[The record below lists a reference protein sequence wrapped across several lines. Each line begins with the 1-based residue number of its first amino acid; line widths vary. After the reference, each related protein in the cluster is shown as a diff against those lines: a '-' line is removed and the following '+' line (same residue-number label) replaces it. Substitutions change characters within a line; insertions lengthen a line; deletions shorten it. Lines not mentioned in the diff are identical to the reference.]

1 MNKIYKNYFEP
12 VKFYGVQREQDY
24 EAIQPC
30 INTLDAFA
38 RLSHQSCYVIDYYK
52 QNFLYV
58 SPHRLI
64 LNNLKVDDIKQI
76 GYQYYYNIVPYE
88 DLRFLE
94 FINKEGFDFFYK
106 TSPTNERLEYSIS
119 YDFHIYFDKK
129 KQILINHQLT
139 PILLNE
145 QKQIWLALCLIS
157 ISPKKHKGEIV
168 IRKIGEPFKY
178 VYSPTNHKWTKEEEV
193 VLSDIDINILRFSEQ
208 GYSNEEI
215 AQAMFYNVNS
225 IKFHKKQIYAL
236 LKVSNINEAIVYAYK
251 NKLM

>member
-1 MNKIYKNYFEP
+1 MNKIYKSYFEP
-12 VKFYGVQREQDY
+12 IKFYGVPNKQDC
-24 EAIQPC
+24 EAIQAC

-64 LNNLKVDDIKQI
+64 LNNLKVEDIKNI
-76 GYQYYYNIVPYE
+76 GYEHYYNIVPYE

-94 FINKEGFDFFYK
+94 FINKKGFEFFYK
-106 TSPTNERLEYSIS
+106 TLPTDDRLQYSIS

-157 ISPKKHKGEIV
+157 ISPQKHKGEIV
-168 IRKIGEPFKY
+168 IRKIGESFKY
-178 VYSPTNHKWTKEEEV
+178 VHNQTTHQWMKEEEV
-193 VLSDIDINILRFSEQ
+193 TLSDTEINILRYSEQ

-215 AQAMFYNVNS
+215 AQSMFYNVNS

-236 LKVSNINEAIVYAYK
+236 LKVNNIHEAIAYAYK